1 MCSDVGERKKSLRN
15 EGERKTT
22 VFPNATPMLLAPASD
37 WRRRIDD
44 VGQDVIAAA
53 AVGVNNA
60 CVAVLKGVAGY
71 KTI

>member
-1 MCSDVGERKKSLRN
+1 
-15 EGERKTT
+15 
-22 VFPNATPMLLAPASD
+22 MLQAPASD

-44 VGQDVIAAA
+44 VVQDVIAAA
-53 AVGVNNA
+53 AVGANNA